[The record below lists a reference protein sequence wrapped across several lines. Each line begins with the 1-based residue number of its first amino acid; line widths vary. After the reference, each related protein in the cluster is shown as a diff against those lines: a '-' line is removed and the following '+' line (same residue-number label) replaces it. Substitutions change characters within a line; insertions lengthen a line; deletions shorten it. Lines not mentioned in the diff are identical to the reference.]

1 MIHPASTSWPPRT
14 GGRHRKQPE
23 HRWRPISIGLMAAG
37 AVSVLLATVVMI
49 TALAAKL
56 SARDSTYTVGARTL
70 QPERTGAPRPAQSAQ
85 PAQSHRAYQA
95 SQFAFDH
102 SGFIGSQARCQDH
115 QTARAIGRTT
125 ASLVVI
131 CLDRSGRFEY
141 HGVRLSDDAALAAVA
156 QTGQARRFVARNH
169 EVSYAVSSAELLV
182 TSGKNVIKKEP
193 MVEYREIL
201 STPIVVA
208 PR

>member
-1 MIHPASTSWPPRT
+1 MIHPASTSGPPRT

-23 HRWRPISIGLMAAG
+23 RRWRPIGIGLMAAA
-37 AVSVLLATVVMI
+37 AVSALLATVVMI
-49 TALAAKL
+49 SALAAKL
-56 SARDSTYTVGARTL
+56 STRDSTYAVGARTL
-70 QPERTGAPRPAQSAQ
+70 QPERTGVPVRAQSAQ
-85 PAQSHRAYQA
+85 SAQATQIT
-95 SQFAFDH
+95 FDH

-115 QTARAIGRTT
+115 QTARAIGRTKG
-125 ASLVVI
+125 SLVVI

-141 HGVRLSDDAALAAVA
+141 HGVRLSDEAALAAVA
-156 QTGQARRFVARNH
+156 ETGQPRRFVARNH
-169 EVSYAVSSAELLV
+169 GVSYAVSSAELLV
-182 TSGKNVIKKEP
+182 TSGRNVIKKEP